1 MTRRDTLHRLL
12 LAAVLLAVGA
22 PVFADSGAA
31 AAPHVLAVGDAVPA
45 LALRDQHDADVQV
58 DASTRVLLLTR
69 DMTGGGLVKES
80 LAENGKEMLTA
91 AGAVY
96 VSDVSRMPGLVLSA
110 FALPSLRKRPYPIAL
125 DRSGDVTSV
134 LPSADAKATV
144 LSLDAGKIRA
154 VTFAATSAEVTAALR
169 QAGR

>member
-1 MTRRDTLHRLL
+1 MYRLL

-22 PVFADSGAA
+22 PVMADSGTAV
-31 AAPHVLAVGDAVPA
+31 APRVLAVGDAVPA
-45 LALRDQHDADVQV
+45 FAFRDQHDAALPI
-58 DASTRVLLLTR
+58 DAATRVLLFTR
-69 DMTGGGLVKES
+69 DMSGGGLVKEA
-80 LAENGKEMLTA
+80 LAENGKELLTA

-134 LPSADAKATV
+134 LPSADGKATV
-144 LSLDAGKIRA
+144 LALDAGKIRA
-154 VTFAATSAEVTAALR
+154 ITFAATSAEVTAALR
-169 QAGR
+169 QASR